1 MKPGMVHFGAVEP
14 RTRGPVFCPHFGPC
28 GGCSELDLHYTAELE
43 RKEAAFRSLV
53 VATPALRGA
62 EVLPI
67 LGARQPLFWRTSL
80 KLPFARRGRRCVCGF
95 FEPGS
100 HRIVDLQTCAVQHP
114 LLLELALE
122 TRALVQR
129 LRVPVYDEIAHRGV
143 LRHLVARVGMGTEE
157 LLAGLVVR
165 EEGHPAVAR
174 LAQGLWERFAN
185 RGLVGVVESLNP
197 ERTNVI
203 LGGRVRRLAGREWLE
218 EHGDGLAFRTS
229 LATFVQVNNA
239 QAEVLYG
246 EIGRFLGEV
255 KGKRIA
261 DLYSG
266 FGPIGLRLARRG
278 AKVLAVERNDA
289 AVREGVEAAR
299 RNGLEKNLR
308 FVGGAVETVLPRLGL
323 TASKGPA
330 RNESGRGVR
339 SQPGGIGPSARDL
352 DVVVVDPPRR
362 GLTPGLIEQFGAL
375 RFPTLLY
382 VSCNPKSLVR
392 DLELLSARFELRCL
406 RLVDLF
412 PRTTHVEAL
421 ALLERRAEPE

>member
-1 MKPGMVHFGAVEP
+1 M
-14 RTRGPVFCPHFGPC
+14 
-28 GGCSELDLHYTAELE
+28 HYTAELE
-43 RKEAAFRSLV
+43 RKEAAFRSLLA
-53 VATPALRGA
+53 ATPASGGA

-67 LGARQPLFWRTSL
+67 LGARQPLFWRSAL
-80 KLPFARRGRRCVCGF
+80 KLPFARQGRRTVCGF

-100 HRIVDLQTCAVQHP
+100 HRIVDLETCAVQHP

-122 TRALVQR
+122 TRALVQH

-143 LRHLVARVGMGTEE
+143 LRHLVARVGMGTDE

-174 LAQGLWERFAN
+174 LARSLWERFAS
-185 RGLVGVVESLNP
+185 RGLVGVVENLNP

-203 LGGRVRRLAGREWLE
+203 LGGRVHRLAGRDWLE
-218 EHGDGLAFRTS
+218 ERGEGLAFRTS

-255 KGKRIA
+255 RGKHLA
-261 DLYSG
+261 DLYAG
-266 FGPIGLRLARRG
+266 YGPIGLRLARQG
-278 AKVLAVERNDA
+278 AKVLAVERNAA

-308 FVGGAVETVLPRLGL
+308 FVAGAVESVLPRLAADFDG
-323 TASKGPA
+323 
-330 RNESGRGVR
+330 
-339 SQPGGIGPSARDL
+339 
-352 DVVVVDPPRR
+352 VVVDPPRR
-362 GLTPGLIEQFGAL
+362 GLAPGLIEQFNAML
-375 RFPTLLY
+375 FPTLLY

-392 DLELLSARFELRCL
+392 DLELLSARFEVRCL

-412 PRTTHVEAL
+412 PRTAHVEAL
-421 ALLERRAEPE
+421 ALLERRAEPS